1 MSKTVR
7 AVIKNSSGE
16 VVATETFVIQS
27 ESTIEGGQI
36 VPGAS
41 SIPDIERW
49 IEQTKHELRRQ
60 DTFLGNTLIKKD
72 FDGALYSG
80 MSLRVT
86 AGIDAALDRVT
97 TALKGGG
104 ALPRIDSTSSGKG
117 WLYSEDPIGL
127 WLNRYPAQIGQVE
140 YKTTSSTMQAT
151 TSQSQGQSQG
161 QSTGVSQGVY
171 GQGRNDVDKGLGRT
185 KAFDSLGALEWDGKP
200 VSDILYAPIV
210 EPEDPDTM
218 GFIAG

>member
-1 MSKTVR
+1 MNKTVR

-16 VVATETFVIQS
+16 VVATETFVI
-27 ESTIEGGQI
+27 TVAGQI
-36 VPGAS
+36 VPGTS
-41 SIPDIERW
+41 SMDDIERW
-49 IEQTKHELRRQ
+49 VEQTKHELRKQ
-60 DTFLGNTLIKKD
+60 DTFLAKTLIKKD

-117 WLYSEDPIGL
+117 WLYSENPIGL

-140 YKTTSSTMQAT
+140 YKTTGSEVAT
-151 TSQSQGQSQG
+151 Q
-161 QSTGVSQGVY
+161 
-171 GQGRNDVDKGLGRT
+171 NDKGLGRT
-185 KAFDSLGALEWDGKP
+185 SSVGGDVTPKAFDSLGALEWDGKP

>member
-1 MSKTVR
+1 MSFNVVVR
-7 AVIKNSSGE
+7 NSSGE
-16 VVATETFVIQS
+16 VVATQQVYSIDAAKS
-27 ESTIEGGQI
+27 WADSTIAGMQAQGT
-36 VPGAS
+36 
-41 SIPDIERW
+41 
-49 IEQTKHELRRQ
+49 TKAK
-60 DTFLGNTLIKKD
+60 TLIKKD

-117 WLYSEDPIGL
+117 WIYSESPIGL
-127 WLNRYPAQIGQVE
+127 WNNKPAMIEQVE
-140 YKTTSSTMQAT
+140 YKTTGSEVAT
-151 TSQSQGQSQG
+151 QNGSVGG
-161 QSTGVSQGVY
+161 DVY
-171 GQGRNDVDKGLGRT
+171 SEGIAGT

-200 VSDILYAPIV
+200 VSEILYAPIV

>member
-16 VVATETFVIQS
+16 VVASETFVMAP
-27 ESTIEGGQI
+27 EGQH
-36 VPGAS
+36 VPGKS
-41 SIPDIERW
+41 SMADIERW
-49 IEQTKHELRRQ
+49 ISMTKHGLRKQ
-60 DTFLGNTLIKKD
+60 NTFLAKTLIKKD

-117 WLYSEDPIGL
+117 WLYSENPIGL
-127 WLNRYPAQIGQVE
+127 WLNRYPAEIGQVE
-140 YKTTSSTMQAT
+140 YKTTSSDLQVG

-171 GQGRNDVDKGLGRT
+171 GQGSNVAVEIEKGLGRT

>member
-1 MSKTVR
+1 MSFNVIVR
-7 AVIKNSSGE
+7 NSSGE
-16 VVATETFVIQS
+16 VVATQRVYSIDAAKS
-27 ESTIEGGQI
+27 YADSTIAGMQ
-36 VPGAS
+36 AQ
-41 SIPDIERW
+41 R
-49 IEQTKHELRRQ
+49 TAKAKA
-60 DTFLGNTLIKKD
+60 LIKKD

-117 WLYSEDPIGL
+117 WIYSENPIGL

-140 YKTTSSTMQAT
+140 YKTTSSDL
-151 TSQSQGQSQG
+151 
-161 QSTGVSQGVY
+161 
-171 GQGRNDVDKGLGRT
+171 GQGDSVGESVYETGLGRT